1 MDFKKIVIVPHTH
14 WDREWYLP
22 FQRFRFMLV
31 ELMDELLDILT
42 KQDYRFMLD
51 GQTVVLEDYLE
62 IRDERR
68 DELLHE
74 IRNGKIAV
82 GPWYLLPDQWLVGG
96 ESLIRNIEYSH
107 DLATQLQIP
116 QMKIGYL
123 PDMFGHSNAIPQILS
138 DLTDFKAVVLWRG
151 VPPDIMT
158 VSFTWKS
165 HPSSSASIPVVY
177 LPGGYG
183 NTSRFAEEYDK
194 FVENVD
200 TGISSLEPFS
210 PVPVYLLMNGSDHLF
225 PQAFVK
231 ENVDRLK
238 SEEIDISLGSLND
251 YLEYLENAIIESD
264 YNPPSYSGEFRSAA
278 RAPLLQDTYSARM
291 WIKIWNQNVEDMLVR
306 QVEPISTYLWFSL
319 NQQYPTSYLKTAW
332 KWLLRNHP
340 HDSICGCSVDRTH
353 EEMKARFSWAE
364 SIGESI
370 VKNAIKILEEI
381 GDGPD
386 SNESSILVFNSGG
399 SLESPVYIEF
409 SAPKEKIINGLQAP
423 DDTIHDV
430 QRLESRDDVFFEI
443 TVGMRMAK
451 MGFGLLPGRK
461 FMNFCINDI
470 EFYDGDEPGVLELR
484 FISDDHLVGDL
495 DWEEFKRTAREI
507 INSKKYKK
515 IHLIAARPTQNV
527 YASVVPLQPWACTRL
542 VPVAESPSPNDDFLK
557 VDGNQISNRFYSVS
571 FSKDGTLNVFDKDL
585 GIRYHRLHFFED
597 YGDRGDEYTFGRLGP
612 EKADIKIVKRHIVS
626 TGPIIAEIRQEME
639 IEVFESLDDSREKRT
654 GKVRVP
660 IESKFRFYRDSPRIE
675 VATKLTNRSKDH
687 RLRICFDL
695 PFASERSQTATHFG
709 VIERDGAPERI
720 PETEVLEKTQSSFSE
735 MPSGIQPQ
743 KRFIRVND
751 DKGDGAITVF
761 NTGLPEVE
769 LVNGNRIAVT
779 LIRSIGWLSRA
790 DIPERPI
797 HAGPGEE
804 TPGAQ
809 ELGTNYEYN
818 YGFAVHSKEEP
829 LYMSLDIAD
838 AASENAL
845 TVYLNQSDVS
855 SILLNPII
863 QINNPS
869 IRISSMRMRE
879 GAVLVTMYSIENN
892 EINAVLKLEKSFMA
906 LTEVKID
913 GTIKQEHNVSE
924 KGVSLVFSPREIKM
938 CVLKRDGQLA
948 PPK

>member
-1 MDFKKIVIVPHTH
+1 MGFKKIVIVPHTH

-31 ELMDELLDILT
+31 ELVDDLLDILA

-51 GQTVVLEDYLE
+51 GQTVVLEDYFE

-68 DELLHE
+68 DELLQQ
-74 IRNGKIAV
+74 IRNGKITV

-107 DLATQLQIP
+107 DLATQLHIP

-123 PDMFGHSNAIPQILS
+123 PDMFGHTNAIPQLLS

-151 VPPDIMT
+151 IPPDIMT

-165 HPSSSASIPVVY
+165 HPSSTALIPAVY

-183 NTSRFAEEYDK
+183 NTSRFPEEHEE
-194 FVENVD
+194 FVEMVD
-200 TGISSLEPFS
+200 NGITSLEPFS

-231 ENVDRLK
+231 ENVERMK
-238 SEEIDISLGSLND
+238 SEGTDISLGSLTD
-251 YLEYLENAIIESD
+251 YLEHFENAIIESD
-264 YNPPSYSGEFRSAA
+264 YKPPLYAGEFRSAA
-278 RAPLLQDTYSARM
+278 RAPLLQDTYSTRM
-291 WIKIWNQNVEDMLVR
+291 WIKIWNQKVEDLLVR

-364 SIGESI
+364 SIGESL
-370 VKNAIKILEEI
+370 VQNAIKVLDEI
-381 GDGPD
+381 AEKSV
-386 SNESSILVFNSGG
+386 SNKSSVLVFNSGG
-399 SLESPVYIEF
+399 SFESPVYIEF
-409 SAPKEKIINGLQAP
+409 DAPKEQIINGLQTP
-423 DDTIHDV
+423 DGTIYDV

-461 FMNFCINDI
+461 FMNFYINDI
-470 EFYDGDEPGVLELR
+470 EFYDGDEPEVLELR
-484 FISDDHLVGDL
+484 FISDDHLIGDL
-495 DWEEFKRTAREI
+495 DWEGFKRNAREMI
-507 INSKKYKK
+507 DSKKYKK
-515 IHLIAARPTQNV
+515 VHLIAALPTQNI
-527 YASVVPLQPWACTRL
+527 YGSVVPLQPWAFTKL
-542 VPVAESPSPNDDFLK
+542 LPVAETPDTNEDNLQVNGDQ
-557 VDGNQISNRFYSVS
+557 VSNRFYSVS
-571 FSKDGTLNVFDKDL
+571 FNKDGTLDVFEKAL
-585 GIRYHRLHFFED
+585 GIRYHRLHSFED
-597 YGDRGDEYTFGRLGP
+597 YGDRGDEYTFGRVGP
-612 EKADIKIVKRHIVS
+612 DKAEIKNVKKHIVI
-626 TGPIIAEIRQEME
+626 TGPIIVEIRQDYE
-639 IEVFESLDDSREKRT
+639 IEVFECLDDSREKRT

-660 IESKFRFYRDSPRIE
+660 IESTFRFYRDTPRIE
-675 VATKLTNRSKDH
+675 VTTKLTNKTKDH

-695 PFASERSQTATHFG
+695 PFASEKSQTATHFG
-709 VIERDGAPERI
+709 VVERNGAPERM
-720 PETEVLEKTQSSFSE
+720 PETQELEKTHSAFPE

-751 DKGDGAITVF
+751 NKGEGAITVF

-769 LVNGNRIAVT
+769 LLNGNRIALT
-779 LIRSIGWLSRA
+779 LIRSVGWLSRA

-809 ELGTNYEYN
+809 ELGTEYEYS
-818 YGFAVHSKEEP
+818 YGFAVHSKEEQFHF
-829 LYMSLDIAD
+829 SSDIAD
-838 AASENAL
+838 AASEKAL
-845 TVYLNQSDVS
+845 VVTLNQSDMFS
-855 SILLNPII
+855 KLLNPII
-863 QINNPS
+863 QIDNPS
-869 IRISSMRMRE
+869 IRISSMRLRKD
-879 GAVLVTMYSIENN
+879 AVLVTMYNIENN
-892 EINAVLKLEKSFMA
+892 DINALLELEESFTT

-913 GTIKQEHNVSE
+913 GAIKQEHSIRG
-924 KGVSLVFSPREIKM
+924 KSVSLVFSPREIKM
-938 CVLKRDGQLA
+938 CVLKRDG
-948 PPK
+948 